1 MDAGTQIFFSYG
13 ICLGSLTALGSYNKY
28 NNDCYKWG
36 TLSRTQKKNTQQPSL
51 ATQHLHSHSTPDTPR
66 SLKYTTQA
74 PTGQMASTRNG
85 WNGQRKHTDT
95 ATPQKKSPCCH
106 VSHTLVLPHTHR
118 ENALHLVCI
127 YSNRPELYNT
137 RPESNIKTSP
147 VSATKPV
154 SLTPLTTFWLL
165 CHVVWTANPTS
176 SSCVLW

>member
-1 MDAGTQIFFSYG
+1 MQVPRYFSHM
-13 ICLGSLTALGSYNKY
+13 GSVWEVWQPSAVTTNTTMTAISEAL
-28 NNDCYKWG
+28 CHAH
-36 TLSRTQKKNTQQPSL
+36 KKKTTQQPSL

-95 ATPQKKSPCCH
+95 ATPQKKSPRCH

-127 YSNRPELYNT
+127 YSNRPGLYNT
-137 RPESNIKTSP
+137 RPEPNIKTSP